1 MDRADY
7 KRDLKDRQERLNLV
21 QQAMLRQNERGIV
34 VFEGWDAAGKGST
47 IRRIAWCL
55 DPRSLH
61 VWSIS
66 APTQAEIN
74 GHWLKRAY
82 REINEF
88 EWSLAEEGY
97 WIVKIFLDISPETQL
112 HRLKS
117 RLEAPTKRWKLT
129 EEDIRNRSRW
139 DAYKVAYNEMIE
151 TCSPKHA
158 PWHVIDAN
166 SKQEAR
172 IACFD
177 QIIARFSQG
186 LDIEPPD
193 VSPMIRTYL
202 KNA

>member
-1 MDRADY
+1 MTRTLA
-7 KRDLKDRQERLNLV
+7 LALAAVCLF
-21 QQAMLRQNERGIV
+21 AMSSMVAAQKKARPNPNINVSKEYPNVIHSPSAESTPPVFRSVLQMEIV
-34 VFEGWDAAGKGST
+34 VKEGDAEPA
-47 IRRIAWCL
+47 IRYADGVVVRKDGLMACVL
-55 DPRSLH
+55 D
-61 VWSIS
+61 S
-66 APTQAEIN
+66 AD
-74 GHWLKRAY
+74 
-82 REINEF
+82 
-88 EWSLAEEGY
+88 S
-97 WIVKIFLDISPETQL
+97 
-112 HRLKS
+112 
-117 RLEAPTKRWKLT
+117 KLT

-139 DAYKVAYNEMIE
+139 DAYKIAYNEMIE